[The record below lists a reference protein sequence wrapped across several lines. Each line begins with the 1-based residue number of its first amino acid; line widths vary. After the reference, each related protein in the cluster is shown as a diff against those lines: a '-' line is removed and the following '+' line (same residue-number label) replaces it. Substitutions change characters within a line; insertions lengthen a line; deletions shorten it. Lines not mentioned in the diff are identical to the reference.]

1 MVGAVAVLTLTG
13 KGRENLAGLIS
24 TMASSPGS
32 GVQIIGISGIWSG
45 PLRIDSLVLSDA
57 DGAWFAARGIAI
69 EWSPLK
75 LLSSTFRAS
84 LVHADRVEVA
94 RLPESGSGTS
104 EGGGLPVSLDID
116 RLDLPQIALGP
127 SLAGEIAQA
136 SAEGSLQV
144 EAEPSRSGPT

>member
-1 MVGAVAVLTLTG
+1 MLMLKVLRRIYKLLRFVILLSLALVVGAVAVLTLTG

-45 PLRIDSLVLSDA
+45 PLRIDSVVLSDA
-57 DGAWFAARGIAI
+57 DGAWLAARGIAI

-75 LLSSTFRAS
+75 LLSSSFKAS

-94 RLPESGSGTS
+94 RLPESQ
-104 EGGGLPVSLDID
+104 
-116 RLDLPQIALGP
+116 R
-127 SLAGEIAQA
+127 
-136 SAEGSLQV
+136 AEQ
-144 EAEPSRSGPT
+144 